1 MRNTIIGTVQ
11 QIPIL
16 KYQTQILH
24 EYRAIV
30 EDSHSLFTKQQS
42 AFIHSIHGARFQTE
56 FLIIIVKKL
65 TSEAGWLWLVKKHIS
80 IAITKY

>member
-42 AFIHSIHGARFQTE
+42 AFIHSIHGARFQ
-56 FLIIIVKKL
+56 IVIIVKKL
-65 TSEAGWLWLVKKHIS
+65 TSETGWLWLVKKHIS